1 MPALKRQRVS
11 APFNRSTSI
20 GITAFT
26 RVSKAQAATK
36 SISIK
41 NDRARD
47 PSSVHNIEIVTVDGK
62 RKADHDQV
70 ETESAGAVNKPN
82 ASTADAARILKPLP
96 KRATKIS
103 RDLYKTPDNQKSI
116 ESTSPIGETPTR
128 GAKSLLQNL
137 KLSSS
142 PIAPSSSL
150 LSSQST
156 DTSTTTYDA
165 SQPPIPEFP
174 PELQDL
180 INLNSAFLTSLSIH
194 YAHNGRNSPA
204 DLRLL
209 CPNIARCWGKRSVS
223 VEDIRRVLAIM
234 RRAPS
239 EVGDV
244 VQTQLY
250 LSDYGL
256 GKICIELRRGN
267 DSGSGICPID
277 EDSMNETFVKAL
289 TAIWAASGYDSNIT
303 ALIDGISLASI
314 SVCPSVAKMSPL
326 LAKGQR
332 RMDEIKA
339 AALTRKD
346 TVGASKKA
354 LLDFVTT
361 NGKKMTL
368 LERLQ
373 EKQRLA
379 SNLPPPP
386 SKADLSRQAGLRR
399 LEEVVAVL
407 SLLTTST
414 SMGQSRIS
422 FTMPTVISKLKDS
435 FRSAI
440 SKEEGEV
447 CVKLLASE
455 IAPEWV
461 KVVHLRKMDQVI
473 IMTEDRVRD
482 DVIAQRI
489 KGALRRE

>member
-1 MPALKRQRVS
+1 
-11 APFNRSTSI
+11 
-20 GITAFT
+20 
-26 RVSKAQAATK
+26 
-36 SISIK
+36 
-41 NDRARD
+41 
-47 PSSVHNIEIVTVDGK
+47 
-62 RKADHDQV
+62 
-70 ETESAGAVNKPN
+70 
-82 ASTADAARILKPLP
+82 
-96 KRATKIS
+96 
-103 RDLYKTPDNQKSI
+103 
-116 ESTSPIGETPTR
+116 
-128 GAKSLLQNL
+128 
-137 KLSSS
+137 
-142 PIAPSSSL
+142 
-150 LSSQST
+150 
-156 DTSTTTYDA
+156 
-165 SQPPIPEFP
+165 
-174 PELQDL
+174 
-180 INLNSAFLTSLSIH
+180 
-194 YAHNGRNSPA
+194 
-204 DLRLL
+204 
-209 CPNIARCWGKRSVS
+209 
-223 VEDIRRVLAIM
+223 M